1 MIDLSVVRLSQDI
14 LQHLLLRER
23 GTASFLG
30 LQDVLSILLTGFPL
44 LLVGFDRVDSLS
56 DVVLHLI

>member
-14 LQHLLLRER
+14 LQHFLLRER

-44 LLVGFDRVDSLS
+44 LLVGFDGVDSLS